1 VLASGLVLDEI
12 AERMARPTVRQIT
25 AGCAN
30 GGAGAWCSS
39 RRSPPSPLGGLALGD
54 RPRAVVPARPERW
67 ANESA
72 TGLICLQCGH
82 VHAFVGDAV
91 KLWDP
96 EGGYPSGQEAR

>member
-1 VLASGLVLDEI
+1 MGLFGRDRGSLATVGGQPLRCLV
-12 AERMARPTVRQIT
+12 
-25 AGCAN
+25 C
-30 GGAGAWCSS
+30 GAGQFRDREVKLNSS
-39 RRSPPSPLGGLALGD
+39 GAELFDLG
-54 RPRAVVPARPERW
+54 W